1 MYIDAYG
8 YVSLTVDAFLYQKT
22 KAKKFNTNETWQVSL
37 NVTARRSPALS
48 RRQKRRSDF
57 L

>member
-22 KAKKFNTNETWQVSL
+22 KQK
-37 NVTARRSPALS
+37 NVTRTKYDKRVSMLRHEAL
-48 RRQKRRSDF
+48 
-57 L
+57 LP